1 MLAGHITRRLASP
14 SWDSQITGLKNQFR
28 SVFPTTKKIKRR
40 RAWCHD
46 FTEEFRLVLLIYRLS
61 F

>member
-14 SWDSQITGLKNQFR
+14 SWDSQKNQFR

-40 RAWCHD
+40 RAWRHD